1 MKAVIIYDSVY
12 GNTEQIAKAIA
23 GAFNSGDIKIL
34 KVREASYEDIEQ
46 ASMVILG
53 SPTNGGKMTADLR
66 VFVGKIPN
74 AFVTG
79 KKVALFDTRLKTK
92 LVTIFGYAAPKL
104 AEIFR
109 GKGAELAAKP
119 EGFLVKA
126 TKGPL
131 VEGEL
136 ERAAAWAKTLN
147 SNP

>member
-1 MKAVIIYDSVY
+1 MKIYFYRRS
-12 GNTEQIAKAIA
+12 
-23 GAFNSGDIKIL
+23 F
-34 KVREASYEDIEQ
+34 
-46 ASMVILG
+46 
-53 SPTNGGKMTADLR
+53 DLR